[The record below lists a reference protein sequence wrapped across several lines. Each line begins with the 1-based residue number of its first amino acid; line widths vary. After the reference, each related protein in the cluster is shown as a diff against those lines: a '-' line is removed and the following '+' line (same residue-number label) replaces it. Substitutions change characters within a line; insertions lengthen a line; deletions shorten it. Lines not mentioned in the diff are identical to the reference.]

1 MILIDKNDYEQALT
15 LIYNHIS
22 KEETQLQ
29 LYQTIALGQEINY
42 KLIASRHEYII
53 KNCITDTIEES
64 SVESLLENIIY
75 YKDHPMDNLLK
86 NPPKYQIAKSHS
98 LTNIVEKVS
107 FVKFNKDCSEIALI
121 S

>member
-53 KNCITDTIEES
+53 KNCITDTI
-64 SVESLLENIIY
+64 
-75 YKDHPMDNLLK
+75 
-86 NPPKYQIAKSHS
+86 
-98 LTNIVEKVS
+98 
-107 FVKFNKDCSEIALI
+107 
-121 S
+121 